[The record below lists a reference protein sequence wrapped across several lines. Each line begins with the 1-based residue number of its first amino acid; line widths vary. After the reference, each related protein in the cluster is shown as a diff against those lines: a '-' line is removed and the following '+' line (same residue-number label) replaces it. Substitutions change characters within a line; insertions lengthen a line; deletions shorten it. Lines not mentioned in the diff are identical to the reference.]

1 MRIATHSLPQI
12 KKDRFL
18 IEVDECVESIF
29 SWWLGLQVR
38 VLCVKYKLDRVEVIR
53 YLCKLG
59 FNVDVEK
66 DSVVSSK
73 DSVVW
78 SKDSEVSSSKNRK
91 NKCIL
96 PFCNVVLS
104 SCCGIKLNYGLYS
117 QCMNDREKGIEYC
130 KTCKNQ
136 GIKNG
141 TGKPT
146 YGNIKE
152 RMLNEDWRDK
162 NGKEALRYANV
173 MDKLEITREMAL
185 KSALEWGVN
194 IPEWEFEKKE
204 VKRGRPKKTVAVSDT
219 DSEVSVEPKKRGRP
233 RKDKT
238 VVSEL
243 SPGDDLIAGLIKEA
257 KEKGEISAYAGPK
270 EFAADDRDHAT
281 KSLPASLGENVGD
294 PNFGSIADFA
304 TVVIDI
310 SGDQDKDKEEDEEEE
325 LEVEKWKHPETGI
338 EYYIT
343 EDNILYSMES
353 EPVGRW
359 NPDTGEIENVLDLED

>member
-1 MRIATHSLPQI
+1 MKVVRKNVEKKECDVINELEKNEIAELS
-12 KKDRFL
+12 
-18 IEVDECVESIF
+18 SIF
-29 SWWLGLQVR
+29 RSWLGSIVD
-38 VLCVKYKLDRVEVIR
+38 VLCIKYKLDKVDVIS

-59 FNVDVEK
+59 FKVEEENVGVEK
-66 DSVVSSK
+66 D
-73 DSVVW
+73 
-78 SKDSEVSSSKNRK
+78 RK

-96 PFCNVVLS
+96 PFCNKVLS

-117 QCMNDREKGIEYC
+117 QCMNDREKGTEYC
-130 KTCKNQ
+130 KTCNKQ

-141 TGKPT
+141 RGKPT

-173 MDKLEITREMAL
+173 MDKLEITREMAM
-185 KSALEWGVN
+185 KSALEWGV
-194 IPEWEFEKKE
+194 IIAEWEFEKKE

-257 KEKGEISAYAGPK
+257 KEKDKISGYAGPK
-270 EFAADDRDHAT
+270 EFAAQTSDHAT
-281 KSLPASLGENVGD
+281 TSLPASLRKNVGD
-294 PNFGSIADFA
+294 LNFGSRADWEDHPNF
-304 TVVIDI
+304 IDM
-310 SGDQDKDKEEDEEEE
+310 SVDQDKDKEEEDEEYEEEE
-325 LEVEKWKHPETGI
+325 LEVEKWKHPKTGV

-343 EDNILYSMES
+343 EDNIVYSMES

>member
-1 MRIATHSLPQI
+1 MRIATYSVPKI
-12 KKDRFL
+12 NKVKKDKFL
-18 IEVDECVESIF
+18 IEVDDCVESIF
-29 SWWLGLQVR
+29 SWWLGLQVG
-38 VLCVKYKLDRVEVIR
+38 VLCVKYKLDRVEVVK
-53 YLCKLG
+53 YLCELG
-59 FNVDVEK
+59 FKVDVEEDSVVSEK
-66 DSVVSSK
+66 DSVVSQ
-73 DSVVW
+73 
-78 SKDSEVSSSKNRK
+78 KNRK

-117 QCMNDREKGIEYC
+117 QCMNDREKGKEYC
-130 KTCKNQ
+130 KTCNNQ

-204 VKRGRPKKTVAVSDT
+204 IKRGRPKKTVAVSDT
-219 DSEVSVEPKKRGRP
+219 DSDVSVEPKKRGRP

-257 KEKGEISAYAGPK
+257 KQFGSLANEDEKK
-270 EFAADDRDHAT
+270 EKEV
-281 KSLPASLGENVGD
+281 KSLQSSSNE
-294 PNFGSIADFA
+294 
-304 TVVIDI
+304 
-310 SGDQDKDKEEDEEEE
+310 DKMKESQETAKSYKQEEEEEEEEE
-325 LEVEKWKHPETGI
+325 LEVEKWKHPETGM

-359 NPDTGEIENVLDLED
+359 NPDTREIENVLDLED

>member
-1 MRIATHSLPQI
+1 
-12 KKDRFL
+12 
-18 IEVDECVESIF
+18 
-29 SWWLGLQVR
+29 
-38 VLCVKYKLDRVEVIR
+38 VLCVKYKLDRVEVVK
-53 YLCKLG
+53 YLCELG
-59 FNVDVEK
+59 FKVDVEEDSVVSEK
-66 DSVVSSK
+66 DSVVSQ
-73 DSVVW
+73 
-78 SKDSEVSSSKNRK
+78 KNRK

-96 PFCNVVLS
+96 PFCSVVLS

-117 QCMNDREKGIEYC
+117 QCMNDREKGKEYC
-130 KTCKNQ
+130 KTCNNQ

-204 VKRGRPKKTVAVSDT
+204 IKRGRPKKTVAVSDT
-219 DSEVSVEPKKRGRP
+219 DSDVSVEPKKRGRP
-233 RKDKT
+233 RKEKS
-238 VVSEL
+238 VISEL

-257 KEKGEISAYAGPK
+257 KQKNQTDVPILDDKK
-270 EFAADDRDHAT
+270 EEEWFT
-281 KSLPASLGENVGD
+281 KEVKSLPASDKVDEVIGELKE
-294 PNFGSIADFA
+294 
-304 TVVIDI
+304 DI
-310 SGDQDKDKEEDEEEE
+310 KVEQEEEEEDDDEEEE
-325 LEVEKWKHPETGI
+325 LEVEKWKHPETGM

-359 NPDTGEIENVLDLED
+359 NPDTREIENVLDLED